1 MSTLTIMTRIIWTM
15 ILKRMSL
22 TLKAGK
28 ENFCN
33 EPDANLQ
40 WESLILEYPDD
51 MQIHTLHALRI
62 GLCFKVNRGD
72 LTDGQTTEIFENMKR
87 ALINAEAI

>member
-1 MSTLTIMTRIIWTM
+1 
-15 ILKRMSL
+15 
-22 TLKAGK
+22 
-28 ENFCN
+28 
-33 EPDANLQ
+33 
-40 WESLILEYPDD
+40 